1 MRDVKALKE
10 DLALRHLPTADGL
23 QNFNLLK
30 KWTVDQGISK
40 KEGQIRDSP
49 KINSRP

>member
-10 DLALRHLPTADGL
+10 DLALWHLPMVDGL
-23 QNFNLLK
+23 QNINLLK
-30 KWTVDQGISK
+30 KLNVDQGISK
-40 KEGQIRDSP
+40 KEGQIRDSL